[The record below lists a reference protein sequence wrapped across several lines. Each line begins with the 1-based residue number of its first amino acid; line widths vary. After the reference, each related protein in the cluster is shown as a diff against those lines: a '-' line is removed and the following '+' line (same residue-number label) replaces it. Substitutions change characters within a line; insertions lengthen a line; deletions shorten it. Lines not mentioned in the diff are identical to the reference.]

1 VDEYCF
7 QDKDNY
13 QLVCFSTL
21 PLRFGDAA
29 VADVPKGNRALDQT
43 GCTDGGLRLHVYKEV
58 VAWKLELDGDQPRF
72 LVLAPADGGG

>member
-21 PLRFGDAA
+21 SLWFGEVAA
-29 VADVPKGNRALDQT
+29 ADVPKGNRALDLL
-43 GCTDGGLRLHVYKEV
+43 GCTVHRWGS
-58 VAWKLELDGDQPRF
+58 
-72 LVLAPADGGG
+72 